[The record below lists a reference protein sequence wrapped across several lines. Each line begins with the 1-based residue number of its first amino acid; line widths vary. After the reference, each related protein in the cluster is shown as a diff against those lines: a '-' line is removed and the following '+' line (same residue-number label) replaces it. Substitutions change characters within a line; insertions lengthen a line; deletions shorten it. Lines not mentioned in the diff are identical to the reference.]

1 MTQTVDKTG
10 AGVVRSHCYNKA
22 DAHVSP
28 ALGKELA

>member
-22 DAHVSP
+22 DAYVSP